1 MSRCTMI
8 IDPDAVEYQQA
19 ATVTE
24 TLAEV
29 YHLLTESSDS
39 EDLGRLISARVESHV
54 DHLSKS
60 QSRMGAST
68 SICQSRAFDIHRCS
82 E

>member
-1 MSRCTMI
+1 MI

-39 EDLGRLISARVESHV
+39 EDLGRLISARVPRRPLVKEPIEDGSV
-54 DHLSKS
+54 DVYLSK
-60 QSRMGAST
+60 QSVRYSPMLRVNSD
-68 SICQSRAFDIHRCS
+68 S
-82 E
+82 